1 MSSKPFFLKFL
12 ILMAFLTL
20 LKASM
25 HYNTILI
32 KQERVRIK
40 TYAT

>member
-1 MSSKPFFLKFL
+1 
-12 ILMAFLTL
+12 MAFLTL
-20 LKASM
+20 FKGSI

-32 KQERVRIK
+32 KQERAKIK